1 MKRFLREFKYI
12 NSSAP
17 TGTKVIYGI
26 LGGLLLLN
34 IMKKLTRDPFVVIM
48 IGILLFSVMLHE
60 IAHGVAAYKNG
71 DPTAKDMGRFSMNPI
86 KHLDPLGTLLPI
98 FLIATGSS
106 FVIGWAKPVPVNY
119 SRIKDKKWGL
129 FQVAVAG
136 VAVNFTLAF
145 LGATLIK
152 FVPELLYNLNLF
164 RGVNYL
170 IRINLV
176 LGIFNLIP
184 IPPLDGSKVV
194 ASLGSFKVKNLIY
207 SMEAYGM
214 YIVLALAWFGIL
226 GQIISPAYMMM
237 VKLLNMYI
245 RI

>member
-12 NSSAP
+12 NSGAP
-17 TGTKVIYGI
+17 TATKVIYGV

-34 IMKKLTRDPFVVIM
+34 ILKKLMYDPFILVM
-48 IGILLFSVMLHE
+48 IGILLLSVMLHE

-71 DPTAKDMGRFSMNPI
+71 DSTAKDMGRFSLNPI
-86 KHLDPLGTLLPI
+86 KHLDPLGTLLPL

-119 SRIKDKKWGL
+119 SRIRDKKWGM

-136 VAVNFTLAF
+136 VVVNFALAF
-145 LGATLIK
+145 IGATLIK
-152 FVPELLYNLNLF
+152 FMPDFLYENNLLS
-164 RGVNYL
+164 GVGYL
-170 IRINLV
+170 IKINLV

-194 ASLGSFKVKNLIY
+194 ASLGNFKVKNLIY
-207 SMEAYGM
+207 SMEDYGM
-214 YIVLALAWFGIL
+214 YIILALAWFGIL
-226 GQIISPAYMMM
+226 WKIISPVYR
-237 VKLLNMYI
+237 VLVSLLNIYI